1 MACSKITNSEY
12 IKIRIQR
19 PLLIMCF
26 TVYIL
31 LFMSSC
37 KTCKCPAYS
46 NTEFHN
52 AVNSGDTTV

>member
-1 MACSKITNSEY
+1 MAYSKTTNSEY
-12 IKIRIQR
+12 IKIRIRR
-19 PLLIMCF
+19 PLIIMCF

-46 NTEFHN
+46 NIEFKN
-52 AVNSGDTTV
+52 AVNTGVTNV